1 MAINVKIR
9 DETNKI
15 DIYEHLTGEEILTY
29 DQSRIIEQVTLTYS
43 PLGKV
48 IEKQKRLMAKFK
60 NK

>member
-1 MAINVKIR
+1 MTINVKIG
-9 DETNKI
+9 DETSKI
-15 DIYEHLTGEEILTY
+15 DIYEHLAGEEILTY

-48 IEKQKRLMAKFK
+48 IEKQKRLMTKFK